1 MTTRKIKE
9 MMDACYTA
17 KRIRDMLPGLPDGV
31 ADSYIRF
38 LDVIGGLK
46 KKNGKVRV
54 SDISDAMNLPRPGVT
69 RTVKEMEAKGYLNKI
84 ISDEDGRITYIDIT
98 KEGEKLSEIYDKK
111 YFGELSESLEGIS
124 EQEADCMINTIN
136 KLYKIMCERRNFH
149 E

>member
-1 MTTRKIKE
+1 
-9 MMDACYTA
+9 
-17 KRIRDMLPGLPDGV
+17 
-31 ADSYIRF
+31 
-38 LDVIGGLK
+38 
-46 KKNGKVRV
+46 
-54 SDISDAMNLPRPGVT
+54 
-69 RTVKEMEAKGYLNKI
+69 MEAKGYLNKI